1 MRLALAHLL
10 ALVVYICALY
20 GCFAFL
26 LGISGDL
33 RSGFRFESQVFGFAI
48 IYMMFI
54 GPFALVLMLVYFA
67 VLRARILAIVI
78 LLVSSLS
85 LGLAFSSYTGFM
97 GLLDFLEQRDLPF
110 LKGGVALL
118 KHWMSKGEGQLGI
131 GIIWAGVTAA
141 LAHHLVYAALKPR
154 VIKES
159 VSHA

>member
-26 LGISGDL
+26 LGVSGDL
-33 RSGFRFESQVFGFAI
+33 RSGFKFESQAFEFAI

-67 VLRARILAIVI
+67 ALRARILAIII
-78 LLVSSLS
+78 LLLSSIV
-85 LGLAFSSYTGFM
+85 LGLGFLFKNSM
-97 GLLDFLEQRDLPF
+97 ISGDHYLSISI
-110 LKGGVALL
+110 V
-118 KHWMSKGEGQLGI
+118 
-131 GIIWAGVTAA
+131 WAGVTAA
-141 LAHHLVYAALKPR
+141 LAHHLVYAAFRPR

>member
-1 MRLALAHLL
+1 MRLASAHVM

-33 RSGFRFESQVFGFAI
+33 RSGFRFEFKAFEFAI

-54 GPFALVLMLVYFA
+54 GPFALILMLVYFA
-67 VLRARILAIVI
+67 ALRARILAIVV
-78 LLVSSLS
+78 LLVSSIV
-85 LGLAFSSYTGFM
+85 LGLGFLFKNSM
-97 GLLDFLEQRDLPF
+97 ISGDHYLLISI
-110 LKGGVALL
+110 V
-118 KHWMSKGEGQLGI
+118 
-131 GIIWAGVTAA
+131 WAGVTAA
-141 LAHHLVYAALKPR
+141 LAHHLVYAALRPR